1 MISRRTLLSTGAT
14 LTGVGLLTSS
24 WIGAALA
31 QQVSQA
37 ATTDAEQLLQLSLF
51 LTERESLDASLAQR
65 VLTRCTEA
73 DPAFADKMKSLWGQI
88 QQQGLS
94 HAGLLR
100 SSPIYQDP
108 VHKDTVQK
116 DRPCLVPGLHRH
128 PCQPKS
134 GRRHRAGDIHWC
146 VGLYADA
153 GCHCDSDLFAG
164 HTNYWVNPP
173 STVAND

>member
-65 VLTRCTEA
+65 VLARCTEA

-116 DRPCLVPGLHRH
+116 IVRAWYLGYTGTPVSLRAVDDTELVTFTGALAYTPTL
-128 PCQPKS
+128 
-134 GRRHRAGDIHWC
+134 
-146 VGLYADA
+146 DA
-153 GCHCDSDLFAG
+153 TVIQTYSRG